1 MENWKRNLFVCW
13 FGSFVTAAGMSQIAP
28 MLPLYIDELGVH
40 ATSDVEKWSGLIF
53 GSTFLLSAIV
63 SPIWGKLAD
72 KKGRKLML
80 LRASLGMAIVVFFMA
95 FVQNVY
101 QLLALRMLMGAV
113 SGYISAAVTLVAS
126 QTPKE
131 KSGWALGTLSTGSVS
146 GGLLGPLLG
155 GLLAEVSGIRSCFI
169 LTSCLLVIAFL
180 ACLFLIKEEFTPI
193 HKTPLPFKQVW
204 RLVPNTRL
212 LVSLFASTFIL
223 QIANMSIQPLITVY
237 VKDLSPHIAHLSMV
251 AGMVVAASGL
261 ANIIAAPRLGKL
273 ADRIGSRK
281 ILIGALIAAGII
293 FIPQAFVKSPWELM
307 GLRFCLGLA
316 TAGLLPSINNLV
328 RKNAPDEVVGRIF
341 GYNQSAQYIGTLGG
355 SVLGGQMA
363 GLFGIHYV
371 FFSTSALLLL
381 NALWVYSINHVGSSK
396 RRTMSHSH

>member
-1 MENWKRNLFVCW
+1 METWKRNLFVCW

-28 MLPLYIDELGVH
+28 MLPIYIEKLGVH
-40 ATSDVEKWSGLIF
+40 TTSDVEKWSGLIF

-113 SGYISAAVTLVAS
+113 SGYISASVTLVAT
-126 QTPKE
+126 QTPK
-131 KSGWALGTLSTGSVS
+131 KNSGWALGTLSTGSVS

-155 GLLAEVSGIRSCFI
+155 GFITEFVGIRSCFVV
-169 LTSCLLVIAFL
+169 TSVLLLIAFF
-180 ACLFLIKEEFTPI
+180 AVLFLIKEEFTPV
-193 HKTPLPFKQVW
+193 HKTPLAFKEVW
-204 RLVPNTRL
+204 RLVPDTRL
-212 LVSLFASTFIL
+212 LISLFASTFIL

-237 VKDLSPHIAHLSMV
+237 VKELSPHAAHLSMI

-281 ILIGALIAAGII
+281 ILIGALIVAGII
-293 FIPQAFVKSPWELM
+293 FIPQAFVKTPWELM
-307 GLRFCLGLA
+307 GLRFLLGLA

-328 RKNAPDEVVGRIF
+328 RKSAPDEIVGRVF

-371 FFSTSALLLL
+371 FFTTSALLLL
-381 NALWVYSINHVGSSK
+381 NALWVYSINHIGSK